1 MYGQIKVPS
10 DTPQKQGDIIIK
22 TATKGDNLGDYEM
35 PYGEIVNFNKKPDTY
50 DVSIT
55 NPNNSPVH
63 PDNSIVIAVIDDKD
77 TLNDAWGCGVVKDT
91 IGENESMILTNVIHD
106 PGFRYRWDEHHYSAF
121 VIEKDVIGIK

>member
-1 MYGQIKVPS
+1 
-10 DTPQKQGDIIIK
+10 
-22 TATKGDNLGDYEM
+22 M